1 MRPIHFVQKGADV
14 ARFEHLVRCD
24 LAWEL
29 FLPEWPGDL
38 PTGDSRQCL
47 SLARWFWD
55 NLGRV
60 GGRLRPEIRE
70 PIVCVVPALTAVARE
85 FVIRLASFWSDQV
98 LWLTQSNSVEGG
110 FEMSDNLW
118 VAPVYDVMDAP
129 DPGSMHAHF
138 RELYEDAEEARYMM
152 PALGVGRAFMRVE
165 RVLPGHATARLHSHS
180 AVDEY
185 YLILSGRGTLRMG
198 AHDRVVG
205 PHQMIGKPTGP
216 DLTSH
221 LVADQGEVLTVLD
234 IEVWPDASLRSKDVV
249 SYPDFNEILYRGPG
263 WGAVATE
270 DSLRRPDDFW
280 AHYDDGYRRHADG
293 SWEAREIPGTMTR
306 ILNDKD

>member
-1 MRPIHFVQKGADV
+1 MRPIYFVQEGPHMS
-14 ARFEHLVRCD
+14 RFEHLVRCD
-24 LAWEL
+24 LAWGL
-29 FLPEWPGDL
+29 FLPQSPGDV

-55 NLGRV
+55 TMGQM
-60 GGRLRPEIRE
+60 GGRLRPESSE
-70 PIVCVVPALTAVARE
+70 PIICVVPPLTIVARE
-85 FVIRLASFWSDQV
+85 FVIRLASFWADQV
-98 LWLTQSNSVEGG
+98 LWLTPKESVEGG

-118 VAPVYDVMDAP
+118 VAPVYDVMNSPKSD
-129 DPGSMHAHF
+129 SIKSHF
-138 RELYEDAEEARYMM
+138 RELYEESEQALSYMM

-165 RVLPGHATARLHSHS
+165 VVPPGHATARLHSHS

-198 AHDRVVG
+198 IHDRVVG

-234 IEVWPDASLRSKDVV
+234 IEIWPDASLRTKDVV

-263 WGAVATE
+263 WGAIATE
-270 DSLRRPDDFW
+270 DSLRPPGDFL
-280 AHYDDGYRRHADG
+280 AHYDDGYRRHGDG
-293 SWEAREIPGTMTR
+293 SWEAREIPGTVTR
-306 ILNDKD
+306 RSK